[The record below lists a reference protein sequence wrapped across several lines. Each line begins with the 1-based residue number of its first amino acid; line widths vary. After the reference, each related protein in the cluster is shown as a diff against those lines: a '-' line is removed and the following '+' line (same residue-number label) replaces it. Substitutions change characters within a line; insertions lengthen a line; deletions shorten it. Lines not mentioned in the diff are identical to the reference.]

1 MSLIRVSRGIP
12 KFNIQIGPQKDA
24 LKYNPTAIL
33 SVTDDFDWSLVQH
46 PMFKWLP
53 INEISK
59 SWGYL
64 PFYATKKILDFW
76 CLDMGYPLVYL
87 CCSAG
92 KHRSPMVAFCWLLS
106 QPGATP
112 ESVAEEF
119 FGDFPTEDGS
129 GGGILYTYRKDISKG
144 YIPADLPEFYEV
156 MRQDPGGSYRKIT
169 QGMLKY
175 ERITYSENRSVIL

>member
-12 KFNIQIGPQKDA
+12 KYNIQIGPQKDA

-33 SVTDDFDWSLVQH
+33 SVTDDFDWSLMQH

-76 CLDMGYPLVYL
+76 CLDMSYPLVYL

-92 KHRSPMVAFCWLLS
+92 KHRSPMIGFCWLMS
-106 QPGATP
+106 NNPGVTHEEIAK
-112 ESVAEEF
+112 EF
-119 FGDFPTEDGS
+119 FGDFKRDNETIDKMYLS
-129 GGGILYTYRKDISKG
+129 DVKHG
-144 YIPADLPEFYEV
+144 YIPADLPGLYRD

-169 QGMLKY
+169 QGMLLY
-175 ERITYSENRSVIL
+175 ESITYSKNSSVIL

>member
-1 MSLIRVSRGIP
+1 MIRISRGIP

-33 SVTDDFDWSLVQH
+33 SVTDDYDWSLMQH
-46 PMFKWLP
+46 SIFQWLP

-76 CLDMGYPLVYL
+76 CLEMQYPLVYL

-92 KHRSPMVAFCWLLS
+92 KHRSPMIGFCWLLS
-106 QPGATP
+106 QNRDATP
-112 ESVAEEF
+112 EEIAKEF
-119 FGDFPTEDGS
+119 FGDFKTEGMYAMSVDQ
-129 GGGILYTYRKDISKG
+129 TYLNDVKKG
-144 YIPADLPEFYEV
+144 YIPENLPKFYKA
-156 MRQDPGGSYRKIT
+156 MRENPGASYRTLT
-169 QGMLKY
+169 QGMLLY
-175 ERITYSENRSVIL
+175 ERITYSESKSVIL

>member
-12 KFNIQIGPQKDA
+12 KYNIQIGPQKDA

-33 SVTDDFDWSLVQH
+33 SVTDDFGWSLMQH

-76 CLDMGYPLVYL
+76 CLEMRYPVVYL

-92 KHRSPMVAFCWLLS
+92 KHRSPMMAFCWLLS

-112 ESVAEEF
+112 ESVEQEF
-119 FGDFPTEDGS
+119 LATSNGTTRPLTKCIS
-129 GGGILYTYRKDISKG
+129 AMSNTATYQQISRHSTRRCVK
-144 YIPADLPEFYEV
+144 IRVEV
-156 MRQDPGGSYRKIT
+156 IGRS
-169 QGMLKY
+169 QGMLLTSASLTLKTD
-175 ERITYSENRSVIL
+175 R

>member
-12 KFNIQIGPQKDA
+12 KFNIQIGPQRDA
-24 LKYNPTAIL
+24 LKYNATAIL
-33 SVTDDFDWSLVQH
+33 SVTDDFEWALMQV
-46 PMFKWLP
+46 PLFKWIP

-64 PFYATKKILDFW
+64 PFYATKKVLDFW

-92 KHRSPMVAFCWLLS
+92 KHRSPMIGFCWLLS

-112 ESVAEEF
+112 ESVNEEF
-119 FGDFPTEDGS
+119 FGSFIEDGKD
-129 GGGILYTYRKDISKG
+129 LLATYKNDIAKG
-144 YIPADLPEFYEV
+144 YIPSDLPELYKA
-156 MRQDPGGSYRKIT
+156 MREDPGGSYRKIT
-169 QGMLKY
+169 QGLLKY
-175 ERITYSENRSVIL
+175 ERITYSENKSLIL